1 MSDLYSSVCSAIGT
15 LRGPLHGG
23 ANEAAFVLINSFSSV
38 EEAESGILDM
48 LKKKKLI
55 MGFGH
60 RVYRKGDPRTKIVK
74 ECAKKLSELKGFGTP
89 KLYAIAEKI
98 EEVMWREKKLF
109 ANLDFYASLVYHQCR
124 IQTNFFTP
132 IFVISRTS
140 GW

>member
-1 MSDLYSSVCSAIGT
+1 
-15 LRGPLHGG
+15 
-23 ANEAAFVLINSFSSV
+23 
-38 EEAESGILDM
+38 
-48 LKKKKLI
+48 

-74 ECAKKLSELKGFGTP
+74 ECARKLSELKGFGTP

-109 ANLDFYASLVYHQCR
+109 ANLDFYASLVYHQCL

-140 GW
+140 GWVAHAIEQRSSNKLIRPNAIYVGPEPKKYPLKSKL